1 MKITLNLIPPEKRKI
16 LYNIYLLFFFKII
29 AELLL
34 LYSAIIGS
42 FLLWAKIVLN
52 GNLEKLQQT
61 TLSMETENKSINNQV
76 MKINQVL
83 KKANLA
89 NLSYS
94 DWSVYLVKLSNIK
107 SDGIKLSGLN
117 LEKENKTIILQGKAL
132 NRQNLLD
139 YQKNLET
146 GEAIKNPQIPITAL
160 TSKEN
165 IDFEIRGEALL
176 K

>member
-1 MKITLNLIPPEKRKI
+1 MKTTLNLIPPEKRKI

-42 FLLWAKIVLN
+42 FLIWAKIVLN
-52 GNLEKLQQT
+52 DNLEKLQQT
-61 TLSMETENKSINNQV
+61 TFSMEAENKSINNQV
-76 MKINQVL
+76 MNINQIL

-89 NLSYS
+89 NLAYN

-107 SDGIKLSGLN
+107 NDGISLSGVDLQ
-117 LEKENKTIILQGKAL
+117 KKGQTIILQGKAL
-132 NRQNLLD
+132 SRQNLLD
-139 YQKNLET
+139 YQKNLEI
-146 GEAIKNPQIPITAL
+146 AAVVKNPQIPITVL
-160 TSKEN
+160 TAKEN
-165 IDFEIRGEALL
+165 IDFEIKGEMIL